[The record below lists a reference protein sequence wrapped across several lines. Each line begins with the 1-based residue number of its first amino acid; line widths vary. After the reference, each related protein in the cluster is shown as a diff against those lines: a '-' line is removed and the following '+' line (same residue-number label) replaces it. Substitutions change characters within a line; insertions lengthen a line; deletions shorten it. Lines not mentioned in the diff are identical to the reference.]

1 MELKN
6 IYRDIIIEHF
16 QNPRNN
22 ILKGYKETRL
32 RNPSCGDDVTVE
44 CLVEGNNIKEVN
56 FNGKGCS
63 ICCASASIM
72 TDTLKNKQKDKALEI
87 INNYY
92 QMIKGE
98 NFNKDILEEAI
109 VFENIK
115 DFPARTKCA
124 VISRNAIEEL
134 INNDK

>member
-44 CLVEGNNIKEVN
+44 CLVEGDNIKEVN

-72 TDTLKNKQKDKALEI
+72 TDTLKNKRKGKALEI

-92 QMIKGE
+92 QMIKE
-98 NFNKDILEEAI
+98 QEQAKNK
-109 VFENIK
+109 
-115 DFPARTKCA
+115 
-124 VISRNAIEEL
+124 
-134 INNDK
+134 